1 MNPAAP
7 VRGADAPA
15 GRYAE
20 QPAGSRVLGF
30 DTATPDTA
38 VAATRDGEVVAEELE
53 EPDAAAGR
61 PAHATALLPAIE
73 RIATAAGGWQE
84 IDRIAVGVGPGS
96 FTGLRVGVTAAR
108 ALAVGLEKPLVPV
121 GTLSALAAA
130 IVSSAPADRGRPALA
145 VLDARRGEVFALLR
159 DRDGA
164 EVWPAFVAS
173 PAELASRV
181 AAMPEPPVAAG
192 NGSLRFRRQLEDA
205 GALVAGEDEPVHRIS
220 AVSLCRLA
228 AKASPTAPE
237 QVAPIYL
244 RRPDAEIWRDR
255 QRLGGT
261 G

>member
-1 MNPAAP
+1 MI
-7 VRGADAPA
+7 
-15 GRYAE
+15 
-20 QPAGSRVLGF
+20 VLAF
-30 DTATPDTA
+30 DTATADTA
-38 VAATRDGEVVAEELE
+38 VAATRHGDLIAEERE
-53 EPDAAAGR
+53 APDAAAGR

-73 RIATAAGGWQE
+73 RVAQAAGGWGAVN
-84 IDRIAVGVGPGS
+84 RIAVGVGPGS

-108 ALAVGLEKPLVPV
+108 ALALGLEKPLVPV

-130 IVSSAPADRGRPALA
+130 IASSARADGGRSALA

-164 EVWPAFVAS
+164 EPWPAFVAS

-181 AAMPEPPVAAG
+181 AALPERPMAAG
-192 NGSLRFRRQLEDA
+192 DGSLRFRRQLEDA
-205 GALVAGEDEPVHRIS
+205 GALVAGEDKPVHRIS

-228 AKASPTAPE
+228 ATASPTAPE

-244 RRPDAEIWRDR
+244 RRPDAEIWRDG